1 MIQQFDNPS
10 SVLKTIE
17 LLGDKWTILIIRD
30 AFQGIKTFER
40 FQENLKIASNILSN
54 RLKNL
59 VKQGVLKKNQNP
71 EDGRRFIYEF
81 SEMGLDLYPVI
92 VTLMTW
98 GDKWLEDETGPYMKL
113 YHKNCNTPLKP
124 VLKCAHCKK
133 EVHAR
138 DIKYEIQLKS

>member
-1 MIQQFDNPS
+1 MTQKFDNPS

-40 FQENLKIASNILSN
+40 FQENLKIASNILSD

-59 VKQGVLKKNQNP
+59 VKQGVLQKNQNP

-81 SEMGLDLYPVI
+81 TEMGLDLYPVI

-98 GDKWLEDETGPYMKL
+98 GDRWLEDETGPYMKL

-124 VLKCAHCKK
+124 VLNCAHCNK

-138 DIKYEIQLKS
+138 DIKYEVQQKF